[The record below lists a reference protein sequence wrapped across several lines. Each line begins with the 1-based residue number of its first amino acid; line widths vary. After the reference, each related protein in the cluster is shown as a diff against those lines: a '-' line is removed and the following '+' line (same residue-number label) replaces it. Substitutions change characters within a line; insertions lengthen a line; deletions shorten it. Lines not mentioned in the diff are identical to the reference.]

1 MIRKL
6 FSIGFILAVLA
17 NGWGSVLAAEL
28 CKHLNCEPL
37 AAAQA
42 QHASHHGISA
52 AGEHASDQVE
62 PSEHH
67 SHHGV
72 AGWES
77 EPPAGKAFRP
87 VGQHERFCG
96 HCIGAPQSPVR
107 SASKGTPPSV
117 RRDSGG
123 GTSSQP
129 VRVFVLP
136 GVAAFPAISPSQQAP
151 PVPAQRRHLLINI
164 FLI

>member
-1 MIRKL
+1 MIRSL

-28 CKHLNCEPL
+28 CRHLNCEPR

-42 QHASHHGISA
+42 QHESHHEAPAAVEHDAHQVEQPAYQSHHGTTE
-52 AGEHASDQVE
+52 GE
-62 PSEHH
+62 P
-67 SHHGV
+67 
-72 AGWES
+72 
-77 EPPAGKAFRP
+77 EPPTGTFFRSA
-87 VGQHERFCG
+87 GQHERFCG
-96 HCIGAPQSPVR
+96 HCIGAPQSPIR
-107 SASKGTPPSV
+107 STAKGTPPSV
-117 RRDSGG
+117 RRDSSG
-123 GTSSQP
+123 GTSLPP
-129 VRVFVLP
+129 VRIYLLP